1 MKLKQLLNLYP
12 QATVQQQPQN
22 PDTYLSIKI
31 DSQWFILPK
40 ENLSPTEV
48 QLLKIF
54 SDTKEASQS
63 LNQRKHPWS
72 DFLLRNGKLPQVKGK
87 KVRFIQA
94 FVTINDD
101 NREEWANSFKTI
113 FSNSDVCDSFWL
125 TPQKYILV
133 EQISNENYSQEDF
146 AGIAE
151 TLDINLNTKTKFFIG
166 NYWETTDQLIS
177 IFSEEQKITDYAVTK
192 SNKTA
197 ISISQVAIDYWL
209 NNYIKKSHLFS
220 NYKKQLHLSDQMVK
234 VITTLY
240 DECGNI
246 SSAAKKLYIHRN
258 TLQYQIEKF
267 EDQTGLNLKNMND
280 LVFCYFLT
288 V

>member
-72 DFLLRNGKLPQVKGK
+72 DFLLRNGKLPPVKGK

-151 TLDINLNTKTKFFIG
+151 TLDINLNTKTRFFIG

-220 NYKKQLHLSDQMVK
+220 NYKKQLHLSDQMIK

-240 DECGNI
+240 NECGNI
-246 SSAAKKLYIHRN
+246 SSTAKKLYIHRN

-267 EDQTGLNLKNMND
+267 QHQTGLNLKNMND

>member
-22 PDTYLSIKI
+22 PDTYLNIKI

-48 QLLKIF
+48 QLLRIL

-72 DFLLRNGKLPQVKGK
+72 DFLLRNGKLPPVKEK

-125 TPQKYILV
+125 TPHKYILV
-133 EQISNENYSQEDF
+133 EKLSNENYSQENF

-151 TLDINLNTKTKFFIG
+151 TLDINLNTKTKFFVG
-166 NYWETTDQLIS
+166 NYWETTDQLVS
-177 IFSEEQKITDYAVTK
+177 IFNEELKITDYAVTK
-192 SNKTA
+192 SNETA
-197 ISISQVAIDYWL
+197 VSISQVAIDYWL

-246 SSAAKKLYIHRN
+246 SSTAKKLYIHRN

-267 EDQTGLNLKNMND
+267 QHQTGLNLKNMND

>member
-151 TLDINLNTKTKFFIG
+151 TLDINLNTKTRFFIG

-220 NYKKQLHLSDQMVK
+220 NYKKQLHLSDQMIK

-240 DECGNI
+240 NECGNI
-246 SSAAKKLYIHRN
+246 SSTAKKLYIHRN
-258 TLQYQIEKF
+258 TLQYQVEKF
-267 EDQTGLNLKNMND
+267 QHQTGLNLKNMND

>member
-72 DFLLRNGKLPQVKGK
+72 DFLLKNGKLPSVRGK

-151 TLDINLNTKTKFFIG
+151 TLDINLNTKTRFFIG
-166 NYWETTDQLIS
+166 NYWETTNQLVS

-192 SNKTA
+192 SNETA

-240 DECGNI
+240 NECGNI
-246 SSAAKKLYIHRN
+246 SSTAKKLYIHRN

-267 EDQTGLNLKNMND
+267 QHQTGLNLKNMND

>member
-31 DSQWFILPK
+31 DNQWFILPK

-48 QLLKIF
+48 QLLKIL

-63 LNQRKHPWS
+63 LNQRKNPWA
-72 DFLLRNGKLPQVKGK
+72 DFLLENGSLPAANEK
-87 KVRFIQA
+87 KVLFIQA
-94 FVTINDD
+94 FVTVDD
-101 NREEWANSFKTI
+101 NREEWSNSFKTI
-113 FSNSDVCDSFWL
+113 FSSSNVCDSFWL

-151 TLDINLNTKTKFFIG
+151 TLDINLNTKTRFFIG
-166 NYWETTDQLIS
+166 NYWETTNQLVS

-192 SNKTA
+192 SNETA

-240 DECGNI
+240 NECGNI
-246 SSAAKKLYIHRN
+246 SSTAKKLYIHRN

-267 EDQTGLNLKNMND
+267 HHQTGFNLKNMND
-280 LVFCYFLT
+280 LVFCYLLT
-288 V
+288 I

>member
-22 PDTYLSIKI
+22 SDTYLSIKI

-48 QLLKIF
+48 QLFRIL

-72 DFLLRNGKLPQVKGK
+72 DFLLKNGKLPSVRGK

-133 EQISNENYSQEDF
+133 EQLSSENYSQENF

-151 TLDINLNTKTKFFIG
+151 TLDINQIG
-166 NYWETTDQLIS
+166 RASCRER
-177 IFSEEQKITDYAVTK
+177 V
-192 SNKTA
+192 
-197 ISISQVAIDYWL
+197 
-209 NNYIKKSHLFS
+209 
-220 NYKKQLHLSDQMVK
+220 
-234 VITTLY
+234 
-240 DECGNI
+240 
-246 SSAAKKLYIHRN
+246 
-258 TLQYQIEKF
+258 
-267 EDQTGLNLKNMND
+267 
-280 LVFCYFLT
+280 
-288 V
+288 

>member
-22 PDTYLSIKI
+22 PDTYLCIKI

-151 TLDINLNTKTKFFIG
+151 TLDINLNTKTRFFIG

-220 NYKKQLHLSDQMVK
+220 NYKKQLHLSDQMIK

-240 DECGNI
+240 NECGNI
-246 SSAAKKLYIHRN
+246 SSTAKKLYIHRN

-267 EDQTGLNLKNMND
+267 QHQTGLNLKNMND

>member
-12 QATVQQQPQN
+12 QASVQQQPQN
-22 PDTYLSIKI
+22 SDTYLSIKV
-31 DSQWFILPK
+31 DNQWLILPK
-40 ENLSPTEV
+40 KGLSSTEI
-48 QLLKIF
+48 QLLQIF
-54 SDTKEASQS
+54 SNTSDIPQS
-63 LNQRKHPWS
+63 LNQRKHPWA
-72 DFLLRNGKLPQVKGK
+72 DFLLEDGSLPTTNEK

-94 FVTINDD
+94 FVTVDD

-113 FSNSDVCDSFWL
+113 FSSSNVCDSFWL

-151 TLDINLNTKTKFFIG
+151 TLDINLNTKTRFFIG
-166 NYWETTDQLIS
+166 NYWETTDQLVS

-192 SNKTA
+192 SNETA

-220 NYKKQLHLSDQMVK
+220 NYKKQLHLSDQMIK

-240 DECGNI
+240 NECGNI
-246 SSAAKKLYIHRN
+246 SSTAKKLYIHRN

-267 EDQTGLNLKNMND
+267 QHQTGLNLKNMND

>member
-31 DSQWFILPK
+31 DNQWFILPK

-48 QLLKIF
+48 QLLKIL

-63 LNQRKHPWS
+63 LNQRKHPWA
-72 DFLLRNGKLPQVKGK
+72 DFLLENGSLPAANEK

-94 FVTINDD
+94 FVTVDD

-113 FSNSDVCDSFWL
+113 FSSSNVCDSFWL

-133 EQISNENYSQEDF
+133 EQINNENYSQEDF

-151 TLDINLNTKTKFFIG
+151 TLDINLNTKTRFFIG
-166 NYWETTDQLIS
+166 NYLETTDQLVS

-192 SNKTA
+192 SNETA

-209 NNYIKKSHLFS
+209 NNYIKKSHLFRS
-220 NYKKQLHLSDQMVK
+220 EERRVGK
-234 VITTLY
+234 
-240 DECGNI
+240 ECR
-246 SSAAKKLYIHRN
+246 SRWSPYH
-258 TLQYQIEKF
+258 
-267 EDQTGLNLKNMND
+267 
-280 LVFCYFLT
+280 
-288 V
+288 

>member
-12 QATVQQQPQN
+12 QASVQQQPQN
-22 PDTYLSIKI
+22 SDTYLSIKV
-31 DSQWFILPK
+31 DNQWLILPK
-40 ENLSPTEV
+40 KGLSSTEI
-48 QLLKIF
+48 QLLQIF
-54 SDTKEASQS
+54 SNTSDIPQS
-63 LNQRKHPWS
+63 LNQRKHPWA
-72 DFLLRNGKLPQVKGK
+72 DFLLEDGSLPTTNEK

-94 FVTINDD
+94 FVTVDD

-113 FSNSDVCDSFWL
+113 FSSSNVCDSFWL

-133 EQISNENYSQEDF
+133 EQISNENYSQKDF

-151 TLDINLNTKTKFFIG
+151 TLDINLNTKTKFFVG
-166 NYWETTDQLIS
+166 NYWETTDQLVS
-177 IFSEEQKITDYAVTK
+177 IFNEELKITDYAVTK
-192 SNKTA
+192 SNETA
-197 ISISQVAIDYWL
+197 VSISQVAIDYWL

-220 NYKKQLHLSDQMVK
+220 NYKKQLHLSDQMIK

-267 EDQTGLNLKNMND
+267 QHQTGLNLKNMND

>member
-22 PDTYLSIKI
+22 PDTYLNIKI

-220 NYKKQLHLSDQMVK
+220 NYKKQLHLSDQMIK

-240 DECGNI
+240 NECGNI
-246 SSAAKKLYIHRN
+246 SSTAKKLYIHRN
-258 TLQYQIEKF
+258 TLQYQVEKF
-267 EDQTGLNLKNMND
+267 QHQTGLNLKNMND

>member
-151 TLDINLNTKTKFFIG
+151 TLDINLNTKTRFFIG

-220 NYKKQLHLSDQMVK
+220 NYKKQLHLSDQMIK

-240 DECGNI
+240 NECGNI
-246 SSAAKKLYIHRN
+246 SSTAKKLYIHRN

-267 EDQTGLNLKNMND
+267 QHQTGLNLKNMND

>member
-48 QLLKIF
+48 QLLRIL

-63 LNQRKHPWS
+63 LNQRKHPWF
-72 DFLLRNGKLPQVKGK
+72 DFLLRNGKLPPVKGK

-101 NREEWANSFKTI
+101 NREEWSNSFKTI
-113 FSNSDVCDSFWL
+113 FSNSNVCDSFWL

-133 EQISNENYSQEDF
+133 EQLSNENYSQENF

-151 TLDINLNTKTKFFIG
+151 TLDINLNTKTKFFVG
-166 NYWETTDQLIS
+166 NYWETTDQLVS
-177 IFSEEQKITDYAVTK
+177 IFNEELKITDYAVTK
-192 SNKTA
+192 SNETA
-197 ISISQVAIDYWL
+197 VSISQVAIDYWL

-220 NYKKQLHLSDQMVK
+220 NYKKQLHLSDQMIK

-240 DECGNI
+240 NECGNI
-246 SSAAKKLYIHRN
+246 SSTAKKLYIHRN

-267 EDQTGLNLKNMND
+267 RHQTGFNLKNMND
-280 LVFCYFLT
+280 LVFCYLLT
-288 V
+288 I

>member
-72 DFLLRNGKLPQVKGK
+72 DFLLKNGKLPSVRGK

-151 TLDINLNTKTKFFIG
+151 TLDINLNTKTRFFIG

-220 NYKKQLHLSDQMVK
+220 NYKKQLHLSDQMIK

-240 DECGNI
+240 NECGNI
-246 SSAAKKLYIHRN
+246 SSTAKKLYIHRN

-267 EDQTGLNLKNMND
+267 QHQTGLNLKNMND

>member
-220 NYKKQLHLSDQMVK
+220 NYKKQLHLSDQMIK

-240 DECGNI
+240 NECGNI
-246 SSAAKKLYIHRN
+246 SSTAKKLYIHRN

-267 EDQTGLNLKNMND
+267 QHQTGLNLKNMND

>member
-220 NYKKQLHLSDQMVK
+220 NYKKQLHLSDQMIK

-240 DECGNI
+240 NECGNI
-246 SSAAKKLYIHRN
+246 SSTAKKLYIHRN
-258 TLQYQIEKF
+258 TLQYQVEKF
-267 EDQTGLNLKNMND
+267 QHQTGLNLKNMND

>member
-22 PDTYLSIKI
+22 PDTYLNIKI

-48 QLLKIF
+48 QLLRIL

-246 SSAAKKLYIHRN
+246 SSTAKKLYIHRN

-267 EDQTGLNLKNMND
+267 QHQTGLNLKNMND

>member
-31 DSQWFILPK
+31 DNQWFILPK

-48 QLLKIF
+48 QLLKIL

-63 LNQRKHPWS
+63 LNQRKHPWA
-72 DFLLRNGKLPQVKGK
+72 DFLLENGSLPAANEK

-94 FVTINDD
+94 FVTVDD

-113 FSNSDVCDSFWL
+113 FSSSNVCDSFWL

-151 TLDINLNTKTKFFIG
+151 TLDINLNTKTRFFIG

-220 NYKKQLHLSDQMVK
+220 NYKKQLHLSDQMIK

-240 DECGNI
+240 NECGNI
-246 SSAAKKLYIHRN
+246 SSTAKKLYIHRN

-267 EDQTGLNLKNMND
+267 QHQTGLNLKNMND

>member
-267 EDQTGLNLKNMND
+267 QHQTGLNLKNMND

>member
-12 QATVQQQPQN
+12 QASVQQQPQN
-22 PDTYLSIKI
+22 SDTYLSIKV
-31 DSQWFILPK
+31 DNQWLILPK
-40 ENLSPTEV
+40 KGLSSTEI
-48 QLLKIF
+48 QLLQIF
-54 SDTKEASQS
+54 SNTSDIPQS
-63 LNQRKHPWS
+63 LNQRKHPWA
-72 DFLLRNGKLPQVKGK
+72 DFLLEDGSLPMTNEK

-94 FVTINDD
+94 FVTVDD

-113 FSNSDVCDSFWL
+113 FSSSNVCDSFWL

-151 TLDINLNTKTKFFIG
+151 TLDINLNTKTRFFIG
-166 NYWETTDQLIS
+166 NYWETTDQLVS

-192 SNKTA
+192 SNETA

-220 NYKKQLHLSDQMVK
+220 NYKKQLHLSDQMIK

-240 DECGNI
+240 NECGNI
-246 SSAAKKLYIHRN
+246 SSTAKKLYIHRN

-267 EDQTGLNLKNMND
+267 RHQTGFNL
-280 LVFCYFLT
+280 
-288 V
+288 

>member
-151 TLDINLNTKTKFFIG
+151 TLDINLNTKTRFFIG
-166 NYWETTDQLIS
+166 NYWETTNQLVS

-192 SNKTA
+192 SNETA

-240 DECGNI
+240 NECGNI
-246 SSAAKKLYIHRN
+246 SSTAKKLYIHRN

-267 EDQTGLNLKNMND
+267 QHQTGLNLKNMND

>member
-22 PDTYLSIKI
+22 PDTYLNIKI

-48 QLLKIF
+48 QLLRIL

-72 DFLLRNGKLPQVKGK
+72 DFLLRNGKLPPVKEK

-125 TPQKYILV
+125 TPHKYIQV
-133 EQISNENYSQEDF
+133 EKLSNENYSQENF

-151 TLDINLNTKTKFFIG
+151 TLDINLNTKTKFFVG
-166 NYWETTDQLIS
+166 NYWETTDQLVS
-177 IFSEEQKITDYAVTK
+177 IFNEELKITDYAVTK
-192 SNKTA
+192 SNETA
-197 ISISQVAIDYWL
+197 VSISQVAIDYWL

-246 SSAAKKLYIHRN
+246 SSTAKKLYIHRN

-267 EDQTGLNLKNMND
+267 QHQTGLNLKNMND